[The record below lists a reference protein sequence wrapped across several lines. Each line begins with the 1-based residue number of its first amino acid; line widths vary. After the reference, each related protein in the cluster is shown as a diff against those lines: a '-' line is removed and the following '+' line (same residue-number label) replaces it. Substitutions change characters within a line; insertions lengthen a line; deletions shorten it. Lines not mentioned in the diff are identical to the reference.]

1 MYPALRTTLM
11 TASLAVTTA
20 VSTPAPVQ
28 AQTYQIDCAILLC
41 LAGGWPASVPC
52 ARARAEFIR
61 RITPWPVEPPLQI
74 WRCPMGASVSGGAPL
89 SPMERLYDIAFREP
103 HESVLSALVPAA
115 PEFVLAQAEERADI
129 DISGDAFDFVR
140 SIRVYH
146 IQFSQHQNRDGDCI
160 RSDSTRL
167 GSYGTQGD
175 YGWARSSVAAVPEAS
190 DLAVPE
196 HCRSYS
202 WRSVFVDW
210 RDHAGNYGS
219 EEVRY

>member
-1 MYPALRTTLM
+1 MFTCLKMPILAI
-11 TASLAVTTA
+11 SLALPGA
-20 VSTPAPVQ
+20 FPASVQ
-28 AQTYQIDCAILLC
+28 AQSYPIDCAILLC

-52 ARARAEFIR
+52 ARARTEFIR

-74 WRCPMGASVSGGAPL
+74 WRCPMGASFDGEVPL
-89 SPMERLYDIAFREP
+89 RSAERFYDIAFRD
-103 HESVLSALVPAA
+103 ARVPGQSL
-115 PEFVLAQAEERADI
+115 PTEVSNLTLAQATESADI

-146 IQFSQHQNRDGDCI
+146 IQFSQRRNRDGDCN
-160 RSDSTRL
+160 RTDSTRL
-167 GSYGTQGD
+167 GSYGTQGE
-175 YGWARSSVAAVPEAS
+175 YLWARSSVEAVPAAS
-190 DLAVPE
+190 DLAVPSD
-196 HCRSYS
+196 CRSYS